1 MTEKPA
7 AIESITEN
15 QAFSQATRI
24 VQVFRKKKER
34 IGSVTLLLRCIGS
47 TAVWR
52 IQASLGWCLN
62 CSVLGIVTILTANYS
77 VKQSQFTKLTSELLR

>member
-24 VQVFRKKKER
+24 VQIFRKKR
-34 IGSVTLLLRCIGS
+34 
-47 TAVWR
+47 
-52 IQASLGWCLN
+52 
-62 CSVLGIVTILTANYS
+62 
-77 VKQSQFTKLTSELLR
+77 SELVVLPYFCDALDPLQFGAFSTVTGR